1 VRLAKV
7 SILVA
12 LVSVVLATVALPSGA
27 ARRPPLEDGTLTVRE
42 GRAAIQLRM
51 RGTVI
56 GRLGKGRLT
65 VTDSADGATIIVR
78 GEEDEI
84 PISGRTTVYSGRNI
98 RFRIAD
104 DKRFVVKL
112 AGKGLNFSAVGRGDG
127 SIDGWGDPDG
137 GVFYDGTYSLNGV
150 EFPTLPNERTRFEL
164 AAPPSD

>member
-1 VRLAKV
+1 MRLAKV
-7 SILVA
+7 SLLVA
-12 LVSVVLATVALPSGA
+12 LVSVVLATVAFPSGA

-56 GRLGKGRLT
+56 GRLGRGQLK

-78 GEEDEI
+78 GEEEEI
-84 PISGRTTVYSGRNI
+84 PITGRTTVYNGRNI

-104 DKRFVVKL
+104 EKRFLVKL